1 MNRDAELLNQIYEVT
16 RGELETTRF
25 PFPQL
30 GPIVD
35 NTTCVRISRL
45 SRFWKQGES
54 EDLTQS
60 TEDLVAGL
68 YGQSCPWV
76 FLLKGTPQ
84 TIECWFGASRT
95 TVDRATLRSSLSGAF
110 PDIRFKDSP
119 ALDKTGF
126 NHFKHALVLTGTP
139 SPKTDTKQETIG
151 DGIEKVC
158 RGLYGSDWFYA
169 VYAEPVPT
177 AEISRYLNEIA
188 KRIRDVHATYL
199 LKASPTD
206 EQNRIAQ
213 RYVELLEAKL
223 KRWEQG
229 SEVVA
234 NPKGRAIEVFANILS
249 EIRAY
254 GEGILIAEQ
263 IPVKLTP
270 GAIKNTNLKV
280 VHRLVAEDDREA
292 VGNTM
297 NLSES
302 QMRYLTTLRAG
313 EGVAYTEGMQKPVL
327 LTVPLSQTKS
337 AYQEVST
344 EEVREAMR
352 SFWLSNSDLLLP
364 FPGCTKCPVA
374 GDNGNCGIR
383 GSSRVDVLLLESF
396 RRLFNTLWL
405 NKPLVLDAY
414 SDFNLLCQRNPVRG
428 KGKNSTYCLFVEL
441 VDSEVERR
449 GEFSGWSYEDVER
462 AIELACSV
470 MSSITRNFGQ
480 AERKKL
486 EKEFSKDLTPAS

>member
-1 MNRDAELLNQIYEVT
+1 MNRDAELLSQIYEVT
-16 RGELETTRF
+16 RGALETTRF

-54 EDLTQS
+54 EDLTHLTQS

-119 ALDKTGF
+119 ALDKTSF

-139 SPKTDTKQETIG
+139 SPKTDAKQETIG
-151 DGIEKVC
+151 DGIEKIC
-158 RGLYGSDWFYA
+158 RGLYGSDWLYA

-177 AEISRYLNEIA
+177 AEISRSLNEIA

-229 SEVVA
+229 RTSGMWASYVMLLTDNPSSLGRGQGLLHSAFSGEKSGPEPIRAHPCSHDVRQSPSFEPLNSMEVALLVRPPYEEYPGYEVVDYA
-234 NPKGRAIEVFANILS
+234 RFGVE
-249 EIRAY
+249 
-254 GEGILIAEQ
+254 
-263 IPVKLTP
+263 
-270 GAIKNTNLKV
+270 TN
-280 VHRLVAEDDREA
+280 HPPPTFNQEEMTRQVA
-292 VGNTM
+292 
-297 NLSES
+297 
-302 QMRYLTTLRAG
+302 
-313 EGVAYTEGMQKPVL
+313 
-327 LTVPLSQTKS
+327 
-337 AYQEVST
+337 
-344 EEVREAMR
+344 
-352 SFWLSNSDLLLP
+352 
-364 FPGCTKCPVA
+364 
-374 GDNGNCGIR
+374 
-383 GSSRVDVLLLESF
+383 DVLSHLE
-396 RRLFNTLWL
+396 
-405 NKPLVLDAY
+405 
-414 SDFNLLCQRNPVRG
+414 
-428 KGKNSTYCLFVEL
+428 
-441 VDSEVERR
+441 
-449 GEFSGWSYEDVER
+449 
-462 AIELACSV
+462 
-470 MSSITRNFGQ
+470 
-480 AERKKL
+480 
-486 EKEFSKDLTPAS
+486 